1 MKAQQFHHRRSR
13 SSTKGLLIV
22 AGLVAAILASAVGL
36 LLQEGVGT
44 LFSRMVYLAIGV
56 WYLM

>member
-1 MKAQQFHHRRSR
+1 MTIDR
-13 SSTKGLLIV
+13 STKGLLIA
-22 AGLVAAILASAVGL
+22 AGLVAAILASALGP

-44 LFSRMVYLAIGV
+44 LFSRMVYLSIGV